1 MKKSKKFVLAGLA
14 LLAITGLLAL
24 SGCKNDTV
32 PEPTRYTVKFET
44 DHGTAPDDITV
55 VSGTKLTDKDLAI
68 EPEVGDNIFEY
79 WYDKDVDAQ
88 KPVEEGYTVTKDV
101 TLVAKWR
108 DRGTVAS
115 VTFSPAGDTKFYCD
129 ESIAVSLTSE
139 EGATIQY
146 HLGDG
151 SWKDYDAGRKIQ
163 VTGDTTITTIT
174 ARAAKDGLK
183 PSAVISATYTV
194 RKLEG
199 ITVTSPTRTVYSERQ
214 SFDSTGMVVTATYD
228 DGEERTVTGTIT
240 TDTSTLTESAEIG
253 KTVTVSYMEGDTT
266 KEATFTVDV
275 VNVEEPTK
283 LTTYTSPNNTDDSW
297 TYMAFGEWPQTIKDA
312 SVSVDESE
320 GKEMGMFTYYLGSD
334 GNYYVKAEEKAKGT
348 GTEYQY
354 SNGEQAG
361 QGGTSTKWFK
371 VEPIVW
377 RVLNKDY
384 ASTGKA
390 LLLAESILT
399 GGVCY
404 YVSINTRKFT
414 KEKETEKVTEYTNN
428 WQYSTVR
435 AWLNGRYESDDPQ
448 ANEYAGKGFLQTAF
462 TESAQDLIADTS
474 VDNSAAST
482 IPSGINTEALKSDW
496 NDGVNPYASDTPT
509 TDKIFLLSEKEATNS
524 EYGFDEYDRWVGDDY
539 GTTTST
545 RIRDTTDYAK
555 ATGADQ
561 SFREGYGGW
570 WWLRSPHYDRGIDA
584 HVIRSDGDANY
595 SNVVAITRGGVVPAL
610 CIPAKQLLP

>member
-24 SGCKNDTV
+24 AGCKNDSV

-79 WYDKDVDAQ
+79 WYDKDVDVQ

-194 RKLEG
+194 RKLED
-199 ITVTSPTRTVYSERQ
+199 ITVTPPARTVSSVGEEVVHKKDDEIR
-214 SFDSTGMVVTATYD
+214 VTATYD
-228 DGEERTVTGTIT
+228 DGTTRTVTGTIT
-240 TDTSTLTESAEIG
+240 TDTRTLTQSAGIG
-253 KTVTVSYMEGDTT
+253 KKVTVSYSEGGSPVT
-266 KEATFTVDV
+266 KDFPVDV

-283 LTTYTSPNNTDDSW
+283 LTSYSSPNSTGSKW
-297 TYMAFGEWPQTIKDA
+297 TYVAFGEWPQTEAVGFKPTTTPKSHGIF
-312 SVSVDESE
+312 VD
-320 GKEMGMFTYYLGSD
+320 
-334 GNYYVKAEEKAKGT
+334 NYYVEGNDKYVEKDGK
-348 GTEYQY
+348 YY
-354 SNGEQAG
+354 
-361 QGGTSTKWFK
+361 K

-377 RVLNKDY
+377 RVLTDNYID
-384 ASTGKA
+384 ADGITGNA
-390 LLLAESILT
+390 LLLAEKILT
-399 GGVCY
+399 GGIPY
-404 YVSINTRKFT
+404 YHFDRKGGSVPRNIEDKT
-414 KEKETEKVTEYTNN
+414 IHPNN
-428 WQYSTVR
+428 YEHSQIR
-435 AWLNGRYESDDPQ
+435 AWLNGLSYQSKESGGAMQSSKD
-448 ANEYAGKGFLQTAF
+448 EYKNAGFLQTAF
-462 TESAQDLIADTS
+462 TESARELIADTS

-482 IPSGINTEALKSDW
+482 NPASNDKEWNSGT
-496 NDGVNPYASDTPT
+496 NPYASDTPT
-509 TDKIFLLSEKEATNS
+509 TDKVFLLSEHEATTES
-524 EYGFDEYDRWVGDDY
+524 YGFAIYSDSGK
-539 GTTTST
+539 GNT
-545 RIRDTTDYAK
+545 RIRVITDYAK
-555 ATGADQ
+555 ATGAYQ
-561 SFREGYGGW
+561 YSTEGW
-570 WWLRSPHYDRGIDA
+570 WWLRSPFYYYEDDARVINDYGYASDRNKV
-584 HVIRSDGDANY
+584 HY
-595 SNVVAITRGGVVPAL
+595 SNGGVVPAL
-610 CIPAKQLLP
+610 SISLTEN